1 MEPSLYSY
9 SLVFALPLMLF
20 FGFYF
25 IFARTPN
32 KAIYNNYL
40 RSRRIMG
47 VAMLLLAANYAV
59 HFFFGIR
66 FKNADAAIL
75 MNLSTYFLCYW
86 LFSSALTTLLDRFY
100 ITKRRLLTH
109 IALWVVFSVFSCVVM
124 LALPKGIIQTV
135 ALFAMSV
142 WLVIYGLVLACRLLT
157 VYYKAIRVFRDTHS
171 DDIGAYIKWL
181 SIFTYCAIIFGVGCG
196 LLTFLPNDYVYIWI
210 LSSIPFYC
218 YLFFSYQNYLFFYE
232 HVERTLETEEEA
244 MKVEKNVTVDNE
256 SPKYF
261 EYIEKNLAV
270 WLENNGYVQA
280 GLTIQDLA
288 KMLDTNRTYL
298 IAYIKEKY
306 KMSFCEWITGLRVEY
321 AKNLLMEHPEIS
333 VQKLTESSGFLS
345 RSYFIKSFTLQEG
358 CTPARWK
365 KRQMES

>member
-1 MEPSLYSY
+1 M
-9 SLVFALPLMLF
+9 
-20 FGFYF
+20 
-25 IFARTPN
+25 
-32 KAIYNNYL
+32 
-40 RSRRIMG
+40 
-47 VAMLLLAANYAV
+47 
-59 HFFFGIR
+59 
-66 FKNADAAIL
+66 
-75 MNLSTYFLCYW
+75 
-86 LFSSALTTLLDRFY
+86 
-100 ITKRRLLTH
+100 
-109 IALWVVFSVFSCVVM
+109 
-124 LALPKGIIQTV
+124 
-135 ALFAMSV
+135 
-142 WLVIYGLVLACRLLT
+142 
-157 VYYKAIRVFRDTHS
+157 
-171 DDIGAYIKWL
+171 
-181 SIFTYCAIIFGVGCG
+181 
-196 LLTFLPNDYVYIWI
+196 
-210 LSSIPFYC
+210 
-218 YLFFSYQNYLFFYE
+218 
-232 HVERTLETEEEA
+232 ERTLETEEEA